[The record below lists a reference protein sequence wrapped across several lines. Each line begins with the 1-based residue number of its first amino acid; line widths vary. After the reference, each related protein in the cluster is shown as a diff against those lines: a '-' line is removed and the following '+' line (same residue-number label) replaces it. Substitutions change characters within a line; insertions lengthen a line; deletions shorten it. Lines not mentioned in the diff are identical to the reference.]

1 MKLLALGVI
10 STLTVLSYA
19 AVPTAIFHGFG
30 DSCYFPGMWSFTDEI
45 ANLTGAPAK
54 CIEIGYGT
62 TTSIFE
68 NFMT

>member
-30 DSCYFPGMWSFTDEI
+30 DSCYFPGMWSFTYEI